1 MTVGNYSRNPQTAHA
16 DAVQKGYTRVRFQ
29 QGKPILDRELNLA
42 ADLAAPN
49 RLLSRYLGNGVPE
62 GSDGFNIGT
71 VLVAAD
77 DFTIQGGRCLVN
89 GYEVTLASDTSYKN
103 QPHKERVIPL
113 PKNVLNYVYLR
124 VFPVEVNEAQDT
136 DLRNAGDIGFET
148 ALRERV
154 DWEVLLASSEVT
166 TPDHFPL
173 AYLIVTGGREGP
185 PPSSE
190 DMLKFV
196 TTEGL
201 SAEKMVTNAKSAKP
215 DAKDTI
221 AKKTDTNTKF
231 TTTETTPTPVP
242 EDEGPIFAVF
252 DTRLT
257 GLSLRKV
264 REDLDLLM
272 DARRTSLR
280 ETSVGVRQ
288 LNAGVVQNITVTL
301 NGGQSTTVVMANSAH
316 MGVNPWLLL
325 SIWGTGQFSW
335 TERIVNNERI
345 LAVTNLSNLGQAVVN
360 VATLKLF

>member
-1 MTVGNYSRNPQTAHA
+1 MGNYSRNPQTAHA

-49 RLLSRYLGNGVPE
+49 RLLARYLGNGVPE
-62 GSDGFNIGT
+62 GSDAFNIGT

-103 QPHKERVIPL
+103 QPHKEHVIPL

-124 VFPVEVNEAQDT
+124 VFPVEVNEAQDG
-136 DLRNAGDIGFET
+136 DLRNAADIGFET

-154 DWEVLLASSEVT
+154 DWEVLLAANEVT
-166 TPDHFPL
+166 ANDHFLL
-173 AYLIVTGGREGP
+173 AYLVVMERDEGP

-201 SAEKMVTNAKSAKP
+201 SAEKMVTNAKS
-215 DAKDTI
+215 
-221 AKKTDTNTKF
+221 
-231 TTTETTPTPVP
+231 TETTKKGTTTGTLNSPKFTETTTPVP
-242 EDEGPIFAVF
+242 KEDEEGPVFAVF

-257 GLSLRKV
+257 GLSLKKV

-272 DARRTSLR
+272 DPGRTLLR
-280 ETSVGVRQ
+280 PTSVSVKQ
-288 LNAGVVQNITVTL
+288 LNAAVVQSITVTL
-301 NGGQSTTVVMANSAH
+301 NGGQSSTVVMANSAH
-316 MGVNPWLLL
+316 TGVNPWLLL

-345 LAVTNLSNLGQAVVN
+345 LAVTNLSNLSQAVVN

>member
-49 RLLSRYLGNGVPE
+49 RLLGRYLGNGVPE

-71 VLVAAD
+71 VLFEAD
-77 DFTIQGGRCLVN
+77 DFTIQSGRCLVN
-89 GYEVTLASDTSYKN
+89 GYEVTLASDTSYRN
-103 QPHKERVIPL
+103 QPHKEHLIPL

-124 VFPVEVNEAQDT
+124 VFPVEVNEAQDG

-154 DWEVLLASSEVT
+154 DWEVLLAANEVT
-166 TPDHFPL
+166 TPDHFLL
-173 AYLIVTGGREGP
+173 AYLIVVGRDEGP
-185 PPSSE
+185 PPDSE
-190 DMLKFV
+190 SMLKIFEK
-196 TTEGL
+196 EGL
-201 SAEKMVTNAKSAKP
+201 STEKVVTNAR
-215 DAKDTI
+215 T
-221 AKKTDTNTKF
+221 TTTTTKF
-231 TTTETTPTPVP
+231 TTPGKTTTTTTTTT
-242 EDEGPIFAVF
+242 EDEGAIFAIY
-252 DTRLT
+252 DARLT
-257 GLSLRKV
+257 GLSLRKL

-272 DARRTSLR
+272 DEGRTSLR
-280 ETSVGVRQ
+280 ATSVGVKH
-288 LNAGVVQNITVTL
+288 LNASVVQNITVTL
-301 NGGQSTTVVMANSAH
+301 NGGQSTTVVMAGSVH
-316 MGVNPWLLL
+316 MGTNPWLLL

-360 VATLKLF
+360 VTTLKLF

>member
-1 MTVGNYSRNPQTAHA
+1 VGNYSRNPQTAYA
-16 DAVQKGYTRVRFQ
+16 DAAQKGYTRVRFQ

-49 RLLSRYLGNGVPE
+49 RLLGRYLGNGVPE

-71 VLVAAD
+71 VLFEAD

-89 GYEVTLASDTSYKN
+89 GYEVTLASDTSYRN
-103 QPHKERVIPL
+103 QPHKEHLIQL

-124 VFPVEVNEAQDT
+124 VFPVEVNEAQDA

-154 DWEVLLASSEVT
+154 DWEVLLAPSEVT
-166 TPDHFPL
+166 TPDHFLL
-173 AYLIVTGGREGP
+173 AYLIVLDGGEGP

-190 DMLKFV
+190 SLQKFIA
-196 TTEGL
+196 TEGL
-201 SAEKMVTNAKSAKP
+201 STEKMVTNA
-215 DAKDTI
+215 
-221 AKKTDTNTKF
+221 
-231 TTTETTPTPVP
+231 TTTEPETKLTTAGAGGTAKFTETTTPLP
-242 EDEGPIFAVF
+242 EDEGPIFAIL
-252 DTRLT
+252 DMRLT

-272 DARRTSLR
+272 DAGRTSLR
-280 ETSVGVRQ
+280 ATSVGVKH
-288 LNAGVVQNITVTL
+288 LSASVVQNITVTL
-301 NGGQSTTVVMANSAH
+301 NGGQSTTVVMAGSVH
-316 MGVNPWLLL
+316 MGANPWLLL